1 MQHLILDLYGC
12 NPMNLVDREHISSTF
27 SAIPTLVEMQQVSP
41 TLIYDIITSDPAD
54 DGMSG
59 FIVIATSHLAF
70 HAWPEF
76 NMLNFDL
83 FSCEP
88 YDEDAVIAFL
98 QEKFEPTQVEINH
111 VNRGLHSPRP
121 QKHAA
126 NVERR

>member
-1 MQHLILDLYGC
+1 MQHIILDLYRC
-12 NPMNLVDREHISSTF
+12 NPVSLVDREHIASTF
-27 SAIPTLVEMQQVSP
+27 SAMPALVEMEQVSP
-41 TLIYDIITSDPAD
+41 TLIYDIITSDPTD

-88 YDEDAVIAFL
+88 FSEDAVIAFL
-98 QEKFEPTQVEINH
+98 REKFEPADIEIH
-111 VNRGLHSPRP
+111 RVSRGLRSPRP
-121 QKHAA
+121 QKHRAI
-126 NVERR
+126 ERR

>member
-1 MQHLILDLYGC
+1 MQHLILDLYNC
-12 NPMNLVDREHISSTF
+12 NPITLIDRSYLEATF
-27 SAIPTLVEMQQVSP
+27 SALPPLVEMEQVSP
-41 TLIYDIITSDPAD
+41 TLIYDITTSVPAD

-88 YDEDAVIAFL
+88 YNYDTVVGFL
-98 QEKFEPTQVEINH
+98 QKRFQPTVIESNY
-111 VNRGLHSPRP
+111 VSRGLQSPRP
-121 QKHAA
+121 QRHLTVPHK
-126 NVERR
+126 

>member
-12 NPMNLVDREHISSTF
+12 NPMNLIDREHISTTF
-27 SAIPTLVEMQQVSP
+27 SAIPALVEMQQVSP

-76 NMLNFDL
+76 AMLNFDL

-88 YDEDAVIAFL
+88 YDEDTVLTFL
-98 QEKFEPTQVEINH
+98 REKFEPTQIEVNH
-111 VNRGLHSPRP
+111 VARGLQSPRP
-121 QKHAA
+121 QKHTAHI
-126 NVERR
+126 ERR